1 MAEFTADIGG
11 LAGLVLGLNL
21 LSIITCLRRIFNYIS
36 EVSNSLRDLTF
47 IRSAKEFYET
57 DQKDSNGTT
66 TSKHVLLKN
75 CSTETSINQSPL
87 RLSDEKQTFG
97 RSRVPRIGFIIHGRN
112 KCAKRGRGAFVDPW
126 AVLLILN
133 MLTIC
138 TFQFTRTKTQSILFS
153 QINKIALNKTQSIII
168 FGTVLN
174 LLSTVS
180 NFALFSNQAVFQV

>member
-1 MAEFTADIGG
+1 MSNKSAFSVAKT
-11 LAGLVLGLNL
+11 NQ
-21 LSIITCLRRIFNYIS
+21 
-36 EVSNSLRDLTF
+36 SNSIMRKF
-47 IRSAKEFYET
+47 AKFSLESHGFS
-57 DQKDSNGTT
+57 DSNGTTIHNDSTT
-66 TSKHVLLKN
+66 TSKHVLIKN
-75 CSTETSINQSPL
+75 YSTETSINQSPL

-97 RSRVPRIGFIIHGRN
+97 RSRVPRIDFIIHGRN
-112 KCAKRGRGAFVDPW
+112 KCKKRGRGAFVDPW
-126 AVLLILN
+126 VVLLILN

-153 QINKIALNKTQSIII
+153 QINKIALNKIQSIII

>member
-1 MAEFTADIGG
+1 MSNRSAFSVAKT
-11 LAGLVLGLNL
+11 NQSN
-21 LSIITCLRRIFNYIS
+21 SILRRFAKF
-36 EVSNSLRDLTF
+36 SLESHGF
-47 IRSAKEFYET
+47 S
-57 DQKDSNGTT
+57 DSNGTT
-66 TSKHVLLKN
+66 TSKHVLIKN

-168 FGTVLN
+168 LGTVPN
-174 LLSTVS
+174 LLFTVS